1 MSSFSYNITIST
13 YNKLLNSLDVLYA
26 VNAIILGYTTEGLK
40 LINANTVRFTFENNA
55 ELDGGG
61 LYAIRCLIDDDNNVN
76 NKKNNIYVGIA
87 CILKNEC
94 KCETIFFAPSGRL
107 KKKKK
112 NNIPMLENNNE
123 KIFPIG
129 TKVQLQILSKC
140 NEFSSIA
147 HNAWLHDHIQQSLL
161 KMHQWSRM

>member
-94 KCETIFFAPSGRL
+94 KCETMMANLCKCVCKCVQMYANVNMFTNVC
-107 KKKKK
+107 KC
-112 NNIPMLENNNE
+112 ENVC
-123 KIFPIG
+123 KC
-129 TKVQLQILSKC
+129 VQI
-140 NEFSSIA
+140 
-147 HNAWLHDHIQQSLL
+147 
-161 KMHQWSRM
+161 